1 VPALVGPFVGFALGV
16 LLAWLCQAEAPRED
30 ERAFRGRAQVVALF
44 AALVFA
50 PACAYFLIFA
60 GDWSLSYLVD
70 SRAVPSAVS
79 LLLVVLDAALVV
91 AGFTAGYRAA
101 RQRAERALLALGIV
115 PGAAALTLVLGLL
128 SRLRVEGTF
137 HQVSARFGTQPVAG
151 GPLGYAIL
159 WMDAMVIAGVVIAAR
174 ALAERPRRAAP
185 VENPEQ
191 GAPQPRAPLLGR
203 RRP

>member
-30 ERAFRGRAQVVALF
+30 ERAFRARAQVVTLF
-44 AALVFA
+44 AGLVFA

-101 RQRAERALLALGIV
+101 RQRAQRVLLGLSIV
-115 PGAAALTLVLGLL
+115 PAAMALTLVLGLF

-159 WMDAMVIAGVVIAAR
+159 WMDAMIVAGAVIAAR
-174 ALAERPRRAAP
+174 ALTERARRAPP
-185 VENPEQ
+185 VEPVDR
-191 GAPQPRAPLLGR
+191 GAPQPKAPLLGR
-203 RRP
+203 RR